1 MSSSNVSSETI
12 LDVQELSTTF
22 FTDEGVVPAVSK
34 VSFTLKKGQTL
45 GIVGE
50 SGSGKTV
57 TSKSLMRIIPSPPG
71 KITGGKILF
80 HDTDLVTA
88 SDKTMESIRGNKIA
102 MIFQEPLTALN
113 PVFTVGWQIDESLRL
128 HQKDLNKTQRRAR
141 VIEMLD
147 KVGMPSPKQRVDEY
161 PHQLSGGMRQRVMI
175 AMALACNPEILIAD
189 EPTTALDVTI
199 QAQVLRLIDNLK
211 AELGTAVILITHDLG
226 VVAEVCD
233 RVLVMYAGQVVEEGD
248 VDDIFHRP
256 THPYTRA
263 LLRSVPKR
271 GKRVPGARFKT
282 IEGMV
287 PDIKNLP
294 KGCRFQGRCDIEKD
308 RCREEE
314 PPLIKLDRGQS
325 SRCFFAQTLIA
336 DAGNEEEPKKKSADQ
351 APTSEETSNE

>member
-1 MSSSNVSSETI
+1 MSDSKKNEEVI
-12 LDVQELSTTF
+12 LEVQELSTTF

-34 VSFTLKKGQTL
+34 VSFVLNKGETL

-57 TSKSLMRIIPSPPG
+57 TSKSLMRIIPNPPG
-71 KITGGKILF
+71 RITGGKILF
-80 HDTDLVTA
+80 HGKDLVRA
-88 SDKTMESIRGNKIA
+88 SEKEMESVRGNQIA

-113 PVFTVGWQIDESLRL
+113 PVFSVGWQIDESLRL
-128 HQKDLNKTQRRAR
+128 HQKELSKAERRER
-141 VIEMLD
+141 VLEMLE
-147 KVGMPSPKQRVDEY
+147 KVGMPSPARRINEY

-211 AELGTAVILITHDLG
+211 SELGTAVILITHDLG

-233 RVLVMYAGQVVEEGD
+233 RVLVMYAGQVVEEASI
-248 VDDIFHRP
+248 DDLFHRP

-263 LLRSVPKR
+263 LLKSIPKR
-271 GKRVPGARFKT
+271 GKRVPGTKFKT

-287 PDIKNLP
+287 PNIKKLP
-294 KGCRFQGRCDIEKD
+294 VGCRFQGRCDIEEE
-308 RCREEE
+308 RCRKEE
-314 PPLIKLDRGQS
+314 PALVKLDRGQS
-325 SRCFFAQTLIA
+325 SRCFFSDKLIA
-336 DAGNEEEPKKKSADQ
+336 SAESSDEQ
-351 APTSEETSNE
+351 SEGAQDE